1 MTGLPSSPIPPSSQ
15 AKELLDHIAEQL
27 GIDVSVFMSHAAS
40 RAEATKPSQSETA
53 RLILAFSKIADAHGR
68 SRIVELAEAMA
79 ARPEKGRGAAPANG
93 GGLR

>member
-15 AKELLDHIAEQL
+15 AKELLDHIAEQ
-27 GIDVSVFMSHAAS
+27 FMSHAAS

-79 ARPEKGRGAAPANG
+79 ARPEKG
-93 GGLR
+93 